1 MSDLR
6 ICGRR
11 SEKSSNVS
19 VIPLHELQ
27 LVLLRQH
34 VLHTLD
40 QVIHELLLR
49 LSKLRRRPSEEKVWI
64 TIVEV
69 KFDGHTTV

>member
-1 MSDLR
+1 VSDSR

-19 VIPLHELQ
+19 VIPLRELQ

-40 QVIHELLLR
+40 QVIHELFLR
-49 LSKLRRRPSEEKVWI
+49 LSKLRRRPSEEEMWI
-64 TIVEV
+64 AIVEI